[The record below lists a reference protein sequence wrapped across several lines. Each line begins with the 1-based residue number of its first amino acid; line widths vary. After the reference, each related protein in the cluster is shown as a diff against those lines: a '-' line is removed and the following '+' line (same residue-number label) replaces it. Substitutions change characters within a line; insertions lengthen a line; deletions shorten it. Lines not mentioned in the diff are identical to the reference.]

1 MRIDMVQV
9 PEVPQIPS
17 VPQDTISSGK
27 VDSDKSGNTGSKS
40 QGGDKKFPTPQQPA
54 SNTTGEL
61 KDAINKVIE
70 SLQDN
75 QTSLKFKLN
84 EKTHRVIIQVISD
97 KDNSVIREIP
107 PEKTIEMMASI
118 CKLVGLNVDEKV

>member
-27 VDSDKSGNTGSKS
+27 VDSDKSGNTGSKP
-40 QGGDKKFPTPQQPA
+40 QGGEKKFPAPQQSV
-54 SNTTGEL
+54 SNTKGEL
-61 KDAINKVIE
+61 KDAISKVIE
-70 SLQDN
+70 SLQGN

-84 EKTHRVIIQVISD
+84 EKTHRVIIQVIND